1 MMLISSD
8 KLMESFLNPVITPIA
23 RMPTYD
29 TLVEQIYQI
38 SYNMVLIQ
46 TTLGGVKLGFLAL
59 AISPTVYATLSST
72 PFM

>member
-1 MMLISSD
+1 MLTAVNKIV
-8 KLMESFLNPVITPIA
+8 ESFLQPVVTPIT